1 MKATCTAS
9 EGTKMVLH
17 SASLHALSI
26 DPLWSRSVGNWR
38 SSWKRNSPRPA
49 SGKSLSCKFLEAG
62 KVFWVNITKCFFLAC
77 TNSQS
82 SPWSLLRP
90 AGLNAHLAQDIVRP
104 VFWYSVPQLS
114 AFARW
119 REYVS
124 VHKVWLWGPCGGR
137 AVQTYSWA
145 CSGSQV
151 ALCISIG

>member
-9 EGTKMVLH
+9 DGTTMVLH

-26 DPLWSRSVGNWR
+26 DPLQGRSVGNWR
-38 SSWKRNSPRPA
+38 SSWKRNSARSA

-62 KVFWVNITKCFFLAC
+62 KVFWLNIIKGLFLAC
-77 TNSQS
+77 TESQS

-90 AGLNAHLAQDIVRP
+90 TELNAHLAQDFVRP
-104 VFWYSVPQLS
+104 IFWYSVPQLS
-114 AFARW
+114 AFAWW
-119 REYVS
+119 REYGS
-124 VHKVWLWGPCGGR
+124 VHKLWLWGPCGGR

-151 ALCISIG
+151 APMH